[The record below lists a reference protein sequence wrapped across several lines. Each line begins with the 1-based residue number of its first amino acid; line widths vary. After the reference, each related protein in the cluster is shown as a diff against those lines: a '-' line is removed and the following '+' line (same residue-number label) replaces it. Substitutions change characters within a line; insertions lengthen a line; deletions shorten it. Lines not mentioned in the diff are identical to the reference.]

1 MSMSI
6 MTNLASLSSQ
16 NQLGRT
22 TKSLTKTLGR
32 ISSGYRVN
40 SASDDAAGLAVATNL
55 ETARTSFSQA
65 MRNANDGISVV
76 QTAEG
81 ATDEVT
87 DILQRMRELATQS
100 ASETLADSER
110 SYIQDE
116 YEELADEIDRIS
128 TTTEFNGIELADGS
142 STTLSVQVGAG
153 SGADNQIDIS
163 LGDLTGSTLGIDTAS
178 ISMSSSADAL
188 LAMDE
193 IDTALDTV
201 AGYRAGYGATQNRL
215 DSAINSAQN
224 YSENL
229 SSAESQIMDADF
241 AFETSEMAKFQVMQQ
256 AGVAALAQSK
266 GMSQSVLSLLM

>member
-1 MSMSI
+1 MSI
-6 MTNLASLSSQ
+6 MTNLASLAAQ

-22 TKSLTKTLGR
+22 SKSLTKTLGR

-40 SASDDAAGLAVATNL
+40 SARDDAAGLAVATNL
-55 ETARTSFSQA
+55 ETARTSYGQA

-81 ATDEVT
+81 ASDEVT

-110 SYIQDE
+110 TYIQDE
-116 YEELADEIDRIS
+116 FEELTAEIDRIS
-128 TTTEFNGIELADGS
+128 TTTEFNGIELGDGS
-142 STTLSVQVGAG
+142 SATLSVQVGAG
-153 SGADNQIDIS
+153 SGSDNQIDIT
-163 LGDLTGSTLGIDTAS
+163 LGDLTGSTLGVDTAS
-178 ISMSSSADAL
+178 ISLDSSANAL
-188 LAMDE
+188 TAMDE

-201 AGYRAGYGATQNRL
+201 AGYRSGYGATQNRL

-229 SSAESQIMDADF
+229 ASAESQIMDADF
-241 AFETSEMAKFQVMQQ
+241 ALETSNMAKFQVMQQ